1 MKTPEDKLKDLG
13 IILPQA
19 QSPVANYVSAVQS
32 GQLMFLAGAGP
43 APLPDGTMPKG
54 KLGLDFTVEE
64 GYEHARS
71 VGLIQ
76 ITRMKEELGDLSR
89 VKQIV
94 KLLAMVNCIPDFNQ
108 HPAVV
113 NGCSDFLVE
122 VFGEE
127 GRHARSAVGMSNLP
141 FSIPVEIE
149 MIIEIRD

>member
-1 MKTPEDKLKDLG
+1 MKTPEDKLHDLG
-13 IILPQA
+13 IILPQP

-76 ITRMKEELGDLSR
+76 ITRMREELGNLTR

-94 KLLAMVNCIPDFNQ
+94 KLLAMVNSTPDFNQ
-108 HPAVV
+108 HPAVI
-113 NGCSDFLVE
+113 NGCSDLLVE